1 MKRKKKKKV
10 MVRLTKTKVGLWNIF
25 QIENLLAQLLKSK
38 RMKVQVTNIIN
49 SDETVIAWE
58 KEW

>member
-1 MKRKKKKKV
+1 M
-10 MVRLTKTKVGLWNIF
+10 MRLTKTKVGLWNIF
-25 QIENLLAQLLKSK
+25 KIENLLAQLLKSK

>member
-1 MKRKKKKKV
+1 

-38 RMKVQVTNIIN
+38 RMKVQVTNIN